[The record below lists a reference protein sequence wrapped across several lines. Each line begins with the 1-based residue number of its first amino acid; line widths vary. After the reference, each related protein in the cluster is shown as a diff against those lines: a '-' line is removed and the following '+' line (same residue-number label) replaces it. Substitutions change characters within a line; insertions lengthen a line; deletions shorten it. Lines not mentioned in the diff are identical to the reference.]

1 MNSLK
6 KKNLMPSLLLSFG
19 VSMMVGCSSLTNEPV
34 ITNVSPKVEPLSKPI
49 LHAMQPN
56 STEVLKKAEGW
67 LQSSQ
72 QLLDSVTT
80 SSEQ

>member
-6 KKNLMPSLLLSFG
+6 KKNLMQSLLLSLG
-19 VSMMVGCSSLTNEPV
+19 VSMMAGCSSLTNEPV

-49 LHAMQPN
+49 LQAMQPD
-56 STEVLKKAEGW
+56 STDLLKRADEW
-67 LQSSQ
+67 LQNSQ